1 MKKIIKESGPTQRPI
16 NSKLVA
22 KALSA
27 EDTGIQIDT
36 KRGPISLFSLRRF
49 LVDRLYSTG
58 GRPKL
63 KGTRKVR
70 NKISFFDEDWEKLK
84 AIAGYYKEKEGINVS
99 SSQIASALIHA
110 EISKI
115 DTSKIKLKSRSASK

>member
-1 MKKIIKESGPTQRPI
+1 MRKIIKEKGPTQRSI
-16 NSKLVA
+16 NPKLVA

-27 EDTGIQIDT
+27 EDTGIVIDT
-36 KRGPISLFSLRRF
+36 KRVPISLFALRQF
-49 LVDRLYSTG
+49 IADRLYSTG

-115 DTSKIKLKSRSASK
+115 KISIIKSKSRSALK